1 MSTIFL
7 SIYLAT
13 LILCFSTYAFYPVII
28 WLAGKMVPL
37 KPHKKDIAP
46 DVSIIIAAYNEAK
59 NVDKKIR
66 NTLSLNYPKDKIE
79 ILFGSDGS
87 DDDTVAATK
96 QFTRQEVR
104 IFDFHD
110 NRGKTAVQNDLV
122 KESTGEILIFTDAAS
137 FLPPDA
143 VTKLVRN
150 FADDRIACVAGRL
163 RFVGTNSNLTTQSQG
178 LYWHYEL
185 KIRELES
192 RIGSLVGVDGPLYAV
207 RRDYYVPLKHNLISD
222 LLSPLLVLNQGKKV
236 ILEPEAIVDEDPT
249 VTTGQEFATRRRITL
264 RGLVGIAAHPGLL
277 NPLKHPLL
285 SFQILFHKVLRWL
298 VGPLVLLN
306 GLACVALAGRSFFK
320 WMLVIYFCFV
330 LAAVLGLIAERM
342 GIQAKILRVPYYF
355 SLVNLAATMGLI
367 DFLKKKQAATWTP
380 VRQ

>member
-380 VRQ
+380 VRS